1 MTIDCQLAIPN
12 DLHRRFDDRLAFEA
26 AGRGVFNLVRR
37 HLVERNR
44 TRPKRGDFPH
54 SNYWARRKVDI
65 SFQGRGTAVIQVG
78 SPGDGVALHYHGGI
92 VRPRAGHKYLAI
104 PADRSVWDVK
114 PSEYKG
120 KVFFAKRKGAK
131 SGTLRD
137 WKTKKVLWFLVPEA
151 HMKADKTVIPEMRD
165 MVAAGQKAAMAAMGA
180 VQ

>member
-92 VRPRAGHKYLAI
+92 VRPKPGHKALAI
-104 PADRSVWDVK
+104 PQDRSVWNVK
-114 PSEYKG
+114 PSEYRG
-120 KVFFAKRKGAK
+120 KLFVKWKKGAT
-131 SGTLRD
+131 SGVLCDR
-137 WKTKKVLWFLVPEA
+137 KTGKALWLLVPKA
-151 HMKADKTVIPEMRD
+151 NIKADKTVLPEMRD